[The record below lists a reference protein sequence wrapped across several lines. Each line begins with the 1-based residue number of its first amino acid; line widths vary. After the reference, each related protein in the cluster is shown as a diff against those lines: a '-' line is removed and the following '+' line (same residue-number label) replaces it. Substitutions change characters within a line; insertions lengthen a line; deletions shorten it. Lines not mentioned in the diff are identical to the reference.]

1 METVTIEQ
9 AVADLESVF
18 GLTKSTRLHEIGSR
32 IFLFDKLFFTHKM
45 ITEKLTEYFGS
56 HKIKNG
62 GGCFIYPESAGF
74 SHFEIAD
81 IKRLNKLI
89 LFNQCTIVKI
99 GD

>member
-1 METVTIEQ
+1 MKTVTIEQ

-18 GLTKSTRLHEIGSR
+18 GLTESTRLHEIGSR
-32 IFLFDKLFFTHKM
+32 IFLFDKLFFPRKM
-45 ITEKLTEYFGS
+45 IVEKLTEYFGT

-62 GGCFIYPESAGF
+62 GCYIYPEQARF
-74 SHFEIAD
+74 SHFEIAY
-81 IKRLNKLI
+81 IKRLNKLM